1 MKKRLQE
8 FLLNMDIDRK
18 RLLFIIGGAV
28 LTVLLLV
35 IVFSTVLGGSGKKYD
50 KLYRQ
55 AEAAYLSHD
64 YAAAEEKLHSA
75 MELKTTEK
83 AYLLMADIYAA
94 QGETEKAIELLYLGY
109 SRLGGEKIASKLEEL
124 KNAQS
129 GGVPTSAAEGPVTI
143 AGLSVDVE
151 ASELLLSGHGLS
163 SADRAAISTLKNM
176 ESLSVSDCGI
186 ADLSF
191 LSGLDRL
198 TLLQVSDN
206 AVRDLSPLADLT
218 RLKTLY
224 IDNNPVTDLEPLYGL
239 ASLRTLSMKG
249 IELSDA
255 QLKALKEAL
264 PNCHIYSDAASETDK
279 EIKLGGRTFT
289 ADVTELNLGG
299 LGITDISALSACK
312 DLEKLD
318 LRDNRIEDISPLMEL
333 PNLKWLCIWNNEVSD
348 INPLLSLRE
357 LEYFDADSNKISD
370 ISVLEYL
377 TKLDEVWLNHNPL
390 GSIKPLGALT
400 ELTRLGLE
408 ETGLDDDSLDC
419 LMKLNK
425 LKELNI
431 KGNEDLSA
439 AKFEALQKAL
449 PDCAISHDEFRSG
462 IRLGSQEFEDDTE
475 EIIVRSQ
482 KIDDISA
489 LKYCK
494 KLRVLDLSG
503 NKIKDLSALR
513 SLTTL
518 EELNLSDNSIT
529 DLSPLS
535 GCTRLRKLVLSGN
548 QIQNLAPLAACTE
561 ITELYLD
568 GNRISD
574 LSALS
579 ALTKLKTLQLE
590 DNSISDLSALYGLSQ
605 LELLAIRGNGL
616 TADDILALQTSLPR
630 CVVLHDVE
638 LTPEDLEKTPATPS
652 PRPASSSDLR

>member
-18 RLLFIIGGAV
+18 KLLFIIGGAV

-50 KLYRQ
+50 KLYRE

-64 YAAAEEKLHSA
+64 YALAEEKLRSA

-83 AYLLMADIYAA
+83 AYLLMADIYTAE
-94 QGETEKAIELLYLGY
+94 GETEKAIEILYLGY
-109 SRLGGEKIASKLEEL
+109 SRLGGEPIAEKLETL

-129 GGVPTSAAEGPVTI
+129 GGVPAPAAEGPVTI

-198 TLLQVSDN
+198 TLLQISDN
-206 AVRDLSPLADLT
+206 AVRDLSPLSGLT

-224 IDNNPVTDLEPLYGL
+224 IDNNPVTNLEPLYGL
-239 ASLRTLSMKG
+239 TSLRTLSMKG
-249 IELSDA
+249 IALSDA
-255 QLKALKEAL
+255 QLKALREAL
-264 PNCHIYSDAASETDK
+264 PDCHIYSDAASETDK
-279 EIKLGGRTFT
+279 EITLGGRTFS

-299 LGITDISALSACK
+299 LGLTDISALSACTK
-312 DLEKLD
+312 LEKLD
-318 LRDNRIEDISPLMEL
+318 LRDNKIEDLSPLVEL
-333 PNLKWLCIWNNEVSD
+333 PNLKWLCIWNNEVED

-377 TKLDEVWLNHNPL
+377 TKLDEVWLNRNPL
-390 GSIKPLGALT
+390 KSIKPLSALT
-400 ELTRLGLE
+400 ELTRLGLA
-408 ETGLDDDSLDC
+408 ETGLDDDALDS
-419 LMKLNK
+419 LMKLEK

-431 KGNEDLSA
+431 KGNGDLSA

-449 PDCAISHDEFRSG
+449 PNCVISHDELRSG
-462 IRLGSQEFEDDTE
+462 IRLGYQEFEDDVE
-475 EIIVRSQ
+475 QIIVRSQ
-482 KIDDISA
+482 DIEDISA
-489 LKYCK
+489 LKNCK

-513 SLTTL
+513 GLTTI
-518 EELNLSDNSIT
+518 EELNLSDNLIT
-529 DLSPLS
+529 DLSPLA
-535 GCTRLRKLVLSGN
+535 GCTHLRKLLLSGN
-548 QIQNLAPLAACTE
+548 QIQDLAPLAGCTE
-561 ITELYLD
+561 LTELYLD
-568 GNRISD
+568 GNKISD
-574 LSALS
+574 INALS

-590 DNSISDLSALYGLSQ
+590 NNSVSDLSALYGLSQ
-605 LELLAIRGNGL
+605 LEILSIRGNGL
-616 TADDILALQTSLPR
+616 TADDILALQTSLPK
-630 CVVLHDVE
+630 CVVLHDVA
-638 LTPEDLEKTPATPS
+638 LTPEDLEKTQV
-652 PRPASSSDLR
+652 RPASSSDLR